1 MTALKRWYQLS
12 ILQILVAMAVGVFI
26 YKNVETHTYTG
37 GQGDLSRTI
46 LVAGWPFQYYMY
58 MSLGERELQ
67 FGLKDSRMFFWSGLL
82 KNLALVS
89 ALVIVPLQMNGLVRR
104 RTERR
109 PESQQL

>member
-1 MTALKRWYQLS
+1 MTALKRWYRLS
-12 ILQILVAMAVGVFI
+12 MLQILVAMAVGVFI

-67 FGLKDSRMFFWSGLL
+67 SGQKDSRMFFWSGLL
-82 KNLALVS
+82 NNLALVS
-89 ALVIVPLQMNGLVRR
+89 ALVIVPLQLNGLVRR
-104 RTERR
+104 RRSKSTA
-109 PESQQL
+109 SSI